1 MWDVH
6 QRARRGIRLLVG
18 RQAVLQLLAIGG
30 GIVVAR
36 GLGPEPLGV
45 FGIALFVVGVLA
57 LVADLGMRTVLI
69 RRAAPVTELEL
80 GTCFTVQQG
89 LVTALVAL
97 LVMAAPAV
105 ATLYGQ
111 APGELAWLLR
121 LLALDLYLRSWRG
134 MSEVRLE
141 RELRYRELAVAD
153 VVGSVGYQAVAIGL
167 VLAGWGVE
175 SLAWAVLTGNV
186 LRTALLYHASPWPV
200 RLVLYPPAVRE
211 LVDDQTSNPPFG
223 TNLTYA
229 LERYVRVHQTSGT
242 SGSPLRWLDTQ
253 ESWEWW
259 ARCWG
264 FVLRGAGVGPADRVF
279 FPFSFGLF
287 IGFWAGFEGAR
298 ALGALAIPGG
308 GQDSPTR
315 LAWMAALGATV
326 LVCTP
331 SYALHLAEVARE
343 RGIDL
348 SKLPVRITVHA
359 GEPGA
364 GIPSVRARIED
375 GWGARA
381 FDHGGMTEMGA
392 YGYECAQQAGLHV
405 NESEFIVEVIDP
417 ATAAPARDGELV
429 LTNLGR
435 VGSPVVRYRTG
446 DHVRLAEAPCPCS
459 RTFSRLE
466 GGILGRLDD
475 MLIVRGVNVF
485 PAAIEG
491 VVRRFPA
498 IDEFQIEVFRAGEL
512 DEVRVLV
519 EVGDAAGASRLQEA
533 LRTSLGIR
541 LEVAPV
547 PLRSLPRYELK
558 ARRVVRR

>member
-1 MWDVH
+1 MFD
-6 QRARRGIRLLVG
+6 RTLETLEPERLLGHQWRRFRGMAEELLASNQFVG
-18 RQAVLQLLAIGG
+18 RKW
-30 GIVVAR
+30 
-36 GLGPEPLGV
+36 
-45 FGIALFVVGVLA
+45 
-57 LVADLGMRTVLI
+57 
-69 RRAAPVTELEL
+69 RAAGVRSVE
-80 GTCFTVQQG
+80 
-89 LVTALVAL
+89 
-97 LVMAAPAV
+97 
-105 ATLYGQ
+105 
-111 APGELAWLLR
+111 
-121 LLALDLYLRSWRG
+121 DLRSWDDFR
-134 MSEVRLE
+134 RLP
-141 RELRYRELAVAD
+141 
-153 VVGSVGYQAVAIGL
+153 
-167 VLAGWGVE
+167 
-175 SLAWAVLTGNV
+175 LTEKE
-186 LRTALLYHASPWPV
+186 
-200 RLVLYPPAVRE
+200 E

-315 LAWMAALGATV
+315 LAWMEALGATV

-348 SKLPVRITVHA
+348 SKLPVRITLHA

-364 GIPSVRARIED
+364 GIPAVRARIED

-392 YGYECAQQAGLHV
+392 YGYECTQQAGLHV

-435 VGSPVVRYRTG
+435 VGSPLVRYRTG
-446 DHVRLAEAPCPCS
+446 DHVRLAEAPCPCG

-519 EVGDAAGASRLQEA
+519 EVGDATGASRLQEA
-533 LRTSLGIR
+533 LRASLGIR

-547 PLRSLPRYELK
+547 PLRSLPRYDLK